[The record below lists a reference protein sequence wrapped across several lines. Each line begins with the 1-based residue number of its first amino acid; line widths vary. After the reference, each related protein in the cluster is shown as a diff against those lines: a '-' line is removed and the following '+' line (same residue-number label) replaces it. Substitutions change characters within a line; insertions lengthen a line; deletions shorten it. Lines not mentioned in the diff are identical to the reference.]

1 MMNRITR
8 STARSLRSR
17 RFNPTTTNSASRCLA
32 TKTSSTTD
40 ESSKDDKKLEENATK
55 AATTQKST
63 LTVAERDAE
72 IQRKLAGISGDGGAS
87 GVEYEDGKPAAMKR
101 SVKNN
106 MFRLI

>member
-1 MMNRITR
+1 MNRITR
-8 STARSLRSR
+8 STARSLRSH
-17 RFNPTTTNSASRCLA
+17 RFNPTTTTSACRYLAIKTSAS
-32 TKTSSTTD
+32 TD
-40 ESSKDDKKLEENATK
+40 EPSKDDKKLEENATK
-55 AATTQKST
+55 SATTQKST

>member
-1 MMNRITR
+1 MNRITR
-8 STARSLRSR
+8 STTRSLRSHH
-17 RFNPTTTNSASRCLA
+17 FNPTRTSSACRCLS

-63 LTVAERDAE
+63 LTVAEKDAE